1 MSKVSTI
8 AFKTPNKVWSVRRDV
23 IFDESSI
30 LDPRKFSLELLGNE
44 NYEQVELPVSGGAY
58 QAAFIHGALEE
69 TIYRYHPKGFLAE
82 VNVDHVC
89 QLKKS
94 LYGLKQFP
102 RQWFNR
108 LDAFMTT
115 HGFSRSAFGIY
126 VYHKKMPGNSMIYL
140 LMYVDDMLIVANII
154 TEINALKKLLSKE
167 FDMMDL
173 GAVKKILGME
183 ISRGDG
189 VVHLSRKRYIEK
201 VLENQF
207 AYEQAFSA
215 FIRIDDLTFSP
226 FNFITNTTLGVHY
239 AKDISALSGIN
250 QILPR
255 LAKARERK
263 GRDLDQLL
271 IPFSIVH
278 RKCRDNGQVSG
289 RVLVYRNPGLHFG
302 DVHVMKA
309 RYVEELVDI
318 VGDAKYGIFCFTKG
332 PRSAATEIAN
342 GDFDGDISSRFSELL
357 SGRKGAYLLLN
368 PTLSGI
374 QKWVFFYGL
383 GDHEIS
389 NPGHGGGAHVES
401 HIGVACG
408 RCNLLVDSYTT
419 SKPWTRMHSTPK
431 AVSKK
436 PSEFSVDELEYELF
450 RQFLEAKAEG
460 YAYKFTY
467 IILSNALTGKGM
479 GFDVQR
485 ADIFSRY
492 ILWDWRNYLA
502 DSWLAFMDRLLML
515 RGDDVDGMHSLKGKM
530 PHLIDI
536 YYDALDA
543 PKSGKKRSIN
553 CLALRLKALQRV
565 TRAMNS
571 GSEHRITSC
580 NEVIKK
586 YKKLLY
592 GAVEFEQT
600 VRKTDIFNE
609 ALAIYHVTYDHA
621 RTTYNIEKCGFA
633 WKVAGSE
640 LCRIHDADIEA
651 KE

>member
-1 MSKVSTI
+1 MS
-8 AFKTPNKVWSVRRDV
+8 
-23 IFDESSI
+23 
-30 LDPRKFSLELLGNE
+30 
-44 NYEQVELPVSGGAY
+44 YEQCLVESYELVMSGSLLNWSPERILYGD
-58 QAAFIHGALEE
+58 FGKCSGRDETSVLEE
-69 TIYRYHPKGFLAE
+69 TW
-82 VNVDHVC
+82 
-89 QLKKS
+89 S
-94 LYGLKQFP
+94 
-102 RQWFNR
+102 
-108 LDAFMTT
+108 
-115 HGFSRSAFGIY
+115 
-126 VYHKKMPGNSMIYL
+126 
-140 LMYVDDMLIVANII
+140 
-154 TEINALKKLLSKE
+154 SK
-167 FDMMDL
+167 
-173 GAVKKILGME
+173 
-183 ISRGDG
+183 
-189 VVHLSRKRYIEK
+189 
-201 VLENQF
+201 
-207 AYEQAFSA
+207 
-215 FIRIDDLTFSP
+215 
-226 FNFITNTTLGVHY
+226 
-239 AKDISALSGIN
+239 
-250 QILPR
+250 
-255 LAKARERK
+255 
-263 GRDLDQLL
+263 
-271 IPFSIVH
+271 
-278 RKCRDNGQVSG
+278 RDNGQVSG

-302 DVHVMKA
+302 DVHAMKA

-374 QKWVFFYGL
+374 QKWVSFYGL
-383 GDHEIS
+383 GDHE
-389 NPGHGGGAHVES
+389 
-401 HIGVACG
+401 
-408 RCNLLVDSYTT
+408 LVDSYTS

-515 RGDDVDGMHSLKGKM
+515 RGDEVDGMHSLKGKM
-530 PHLIDI
+530 LHLIDI

-543 PKSGKKRSIN
+543 PKSGKKVSIP
-553 CLALRLKALQRV
+553 RDLKANKFPHYMEKGNPFSYHSTSILDQIYDHVDSYPDEDLCVTEIYKLPCFEVESPPTCMELWRGRYEEYKKDM

-600 VRKTDIFNE
+600 VRKSEDIFNE

-633 WKVAGSE
+633 WKVAGSA
-640 LCRIHDADIEA
+640 LCRIHVIYS
-651 KE
+651 KEKELYPFCHLFCRKYCRHIITL